1 MRALVMGA
9 RGAVGRV
16 VVEEL
21 RSRGH
26 VVTRAGRGAGNDLI
40 GLDLTRLD
48 LTAPEG
54 LRTLAHLS
62 AVHDVVINASGVE
75 TPALARCGAPAVV
88 EISATSAYLAAL
100 RRALCEDVGGTTMSE
115 ASVGTV
121 VTGAGLVPGLSTLLI
136 AELDTEPGDDVDLG
150 VVLGTGEHH
159 GAAAVEWTAG
169 LLGTPVHH
177 PPEGRRIVNLRQSRR
192 ITEPSGR
199 RRRYL
204 RADFPDHV
212 LLADRGVRVRSHL
225 ALSSRSA
232 TGALALAGRV
242 PALGILLDRVPHVG
256 SDEWLVVAQNR
267 RTGRSRAARG
277 RRQSWATGV
286 LTAFAAELVA
296 GGAARGAVTMADL
309 TDAAAAQGRLERP
322 DRQTVAF
329 DHG

>member
-26 VVTRAGRGAGNDLI
+26 VVTRAGRDAGKDLI

-150 VVLGTGEHH
+150 VVLGTGDTT
-159 GAAAVEWTAG
+159 V
-169 LLGTPVHH
+169 
-177 PPEGRRIVNLRQSRR
+177 RR
-192 ITEPSGR
+192 
-199 RRRYL
+199 
-204 RADFPDHV
+204 
-212 LLADRGVRVRSHL
+212 
-225 ALSSRSA
+225 LSSGPPGCSVPRFI
-232 TGALALAGRV
+232 TRPRDAGSSIFGS
-242 PALGILLDRVPHVG
+242 PVG
-256 SDEWLVVAQNR
+256 SRSPAVGAGATCGPISPTMSCS
-267 RTGRSRAARG
+267 RTGESEC
-277 RRQSWATGV
+277 V
-286 LTAFAAELVA
+286 
-296 GGAARGAVTMADL
+296 VTS
-309 TDAAAAQGRLERP
+309 
-322 DRQTVAF
+322 
-329 DHG
+329 H

>member
-26 VVTRAGRGAGNDLI
+26 VVTRAGRGAGKDLI

-100 RRALCEDVGGTTMSE
+100 RRAVREAVGGTTMSE
-115 ASVGTV
+115 APVGTV

-169 LLGTPVHH
+169 LLGTRVHH
-177 PPEGRRIVNLRQSRR
+177 PPEGRRVVNLRQSRR
-192 ITEPSGR
+192 ITG
-199 RRRYL
+199 
-204 RADFPDHV
+204 AQ
-212 LLADRGVRVRSHL
+212 
-225 ALSSRSA
+225 RSA
-232 TGALALAGRV
+232 PALPAGRF
-242 PALGILLDRVPHVG
+242 PRPCP
-256 SDEWLVVAQNR
+256 
-267 RTGRSRAARG
+267 ARG
-277 RRQSWATGV
+277 PGSPSA
-286 LTAFAAELVA
+286 
-296 GGAARGAVTMADL
+296 
-309 TDAAAAQGRLERP
+309 
-322 DRQTVAF
+322 
-329 DHG
+329 